1 MKIWYD
7 REVDVIRIIFSNNPI
22 EESDE
27 DKPGIVIDYDSE
39 GNIVG
44 IEILEASKRMEK
56 PASVE
61 FEIAGW
67 AERVYYK

>member
-7 REVDVIRIIFSNNPI
+7 REVDIIRIIFSNRAI
-22 EESDE
+22 VESDE
-27 DKPGIVIDYDSE
+27 DKPGVIIDYDSE

-44 IEILEASKRMEK
+44 MEIMDASKRMEK

-61 FEIAGW
+61 FEIAG
-67 AERVYYK
+67 